1 VTKKK
6 FKLTAAD
13 IKPLKT
19 GLGGCVASDRIT
31 VEGFPVRFM
40 YREQPTRPDDSG
52 WIFFSGINEDDE
64 YTNNPD
70 NFDVYDV
77 NTIANYD
84 PTILPFVDSPV
95 GSVFERVE
103 DKWVAV
109 KDWSPLN

>member
-1 VTKKK
+1 MHR
-6 FKLTAAD
+6 
-13 IKPLKT
+13 
-19 GLGGCVASDRIT
+19 G
-31 VEGFPVRFM
+31 
-40 YREQPTRPDDSG
+40 QPTRPDDSG

>member
-1 VTKKK
+1 LSRKR
-6 FKLTAAD
+6 FKLAAAD
-13 IKPLKT
+13 IKPLRA

-64 YTNNPD
+64 YTSNPD

-109 KDWSPLN
+109 KDWSPLD

>member
-1 VTKKK
+1 LTRKN
-6 FKLTAAD
+6 FKLAAAD
-13 IKPLKT
+13 IKPLKL
-19 GLGGCVASDRIT
+19 GLGGCIASDRIT

-52 WIFFSGINEDDE
+52 WNFFSGINEDDE
-64 YTNNPD
+64 YMNNPD
-70 NFDVYDV
+70 NFAVYDV

-95 GSVFERVE
+95 GSVFERLE
-103 DKWVAV
+103 DRWLPV

>member
-1 VTKKK
+1 
-6 FKLTAAD
+6 
-13 IKPLKT
+13 
-19 GLGGCVASDRIT
+19 
-31 VEGFPVRFM
+31 M

-95 GSVFERVE
+95 GSVFERLE
-103 DKWVAV
+103 DKWVPV